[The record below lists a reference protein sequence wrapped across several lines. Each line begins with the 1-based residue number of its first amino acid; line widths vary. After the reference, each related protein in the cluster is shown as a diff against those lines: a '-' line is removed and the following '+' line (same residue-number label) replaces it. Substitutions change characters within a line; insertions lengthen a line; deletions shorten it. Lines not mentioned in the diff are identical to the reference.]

1 MSAAT
6 ATPAKKEEKTG
17 LLATVANNARQYGI
31 VGALLVIVVAFEILT
46 GGVLLKPNSFVS
58 LIQQNA
64 YVIILAIG
72 MVMVIIAT
80 HIDLSVGSLVAFIG
94 GVCALLMERAG
105 VNWMLAI
112 VIALVVGLIV
122 GVWQGFW
129 VAVIGIPGF
138 ITTLAGMLIFRGLAT
153 VIVGESVPITSLE
166 FRGIAR
172 NYLPNILGWWGP
184 FDGLTI
190 VLGILCIV
198 GFAWSQL
205 RKRARVAKVGLVPEP
220 MSLTVLKIV
229 LVAVVIAFVTY
240 LLASSGNA
248 DQGGTPIMLVIVGV
262 LVFIYNF
269 ILTKTVFGRHV
280 YAVGGNRKA
289 AILSGINTRRVDFM
303 LFVHMGFLSAVAAV
317 CMLSRLASATAQAGM
332 EFEMDAIA
340 ACFIGGTA
348 VTGGIG
354 TIPGAV
360 IGAFVMGVINQG
372 LSIMGVDTAVV
383 KTIKGLVLL
392 LAVAVDIISKRKK
405 SCPSPF
411 SSSMWDSCRCRWC
424 GSHTVICRHSCNQ
437 RTFSAMKLTARS
449 TSRMYALTCLACVIW
464 LWQSLVEA
472 NNDGSLFNWATIVF
486 SLCLLVVI
494 GWSGWNAV
502 AGWNDKETEA
512 ATAGAKDDEGSTDR

>member
-1 MSAAT
+1 M
-6 ATPAKKEEKTG
+6 
-17 LLATVANNARQYGI
+17 
-31 VGALLVIVVAFEILT
+31 
-46 GGVLLKPNSFVS
+46 
-58 LIQQNA
+58 
-64 YVIILAIG
+64 
-72 MVMVIIAT
+72 
-80 HIDLSVGSLVAFIG
+80 
-94 GVCALLMERAG
+94 
-105 VNWMLAI
+105 
-112 VIALVVGLIV
+112 
-122 GVWQGFW
+122 
-129 VAVIGIPGF
+129 
-138 ITTLAGMLIFRGLAT
+138 
-153 VIVGESVPITSLE
+153 
-166 FRGIAR
+166 
-172 NYLPNILGWWGP
+172 GP

-289 AILSGINTRRVDFM
+289 AILSGINTRRVDFL

-383 KTIKGLVLL
+383 KTIKG
-392 LAVAVDIISKRKK
+392 SCSCWPSPWT
-405 SCPSPF
+405 SCPSARRADLPL
-411 SSSMWDSCRCRWC
+411 SPPRCGIR
-424 GSHTVICRHSCNQ
+424 
-437 RTFSAMKLTARS
+437 
-449 TSRMYALTCLACVIW
+449 
-464 LWQSLVEA
+464 
-472 NNDGSLFNWATIVF
+472 
-486 SLCLLVVI
+486 
-494 GWSGWNAV
+494 
-502 AGWNDKETEA
+502 
-512 ATAGAKDDEGSTDR
+512 AGAAGADPTLLSAVILVIKGLFPP

>member
-1 MSAAT
+1 MSATT
-6 ATPAKKEEKTG
+6 AAPAQTTKTGG
-17 LLATVANNARQYGI
+17 LLATIANNARQYGI
-31 VGALLVIVVAFEILT
+31 VGALLIIVVVFQILT

-94 GVCALLMERAG
+94 GICALLMERQG
-105 VNWMLAI
+105 VNWGLAI
-112 VIALVVGLIV
+112 LISLLVGLVV

-129 VAVIGIPGF
+129 VAYVGIPGF

-153 VIVGESVPITSLE
+153 VLVGESVPITSE
-166 FRGIAR
+166 SFRGIAR
-172 NYLPNILGWWGP
+172 NYLPNVLGWWGP

-190 VLGILCIV
+190 VLGVACIAA
-198 GFAWSQL
+198 FAWSQL
-205 RKRARVAKVGLVPEP
+205 HKRIRAQRVGLVPEP
-220 MSLTVLKIV
+220 MSLTVIKIV
-229 LVAVVIAFVTY
+229 VAALAIGFVTY

-262 LVFIYNF
+262 LVLIYNF

-289 AILSGINTRRVDFM
+289 AELSGINTRRVDFT

-348 VTGGIG
+348 VTGGVG

-360 IGAFVMGVINQG
+360 VGAFVMGVINQG
-372 LSIMGVDTAVV
+372 LSIMGVDTAIV

-392 LAVAVDIISKRKK
+392 GAVAVDIMSKRKK
-405 SCPSPF
+405 
-411 SSSMWDSCRCRWC
+411 R
-424 GSHTVICRHSCNQ
+424 
-437 RTFSAMKLTARS
+437 
-449 TSRMYALTCLACVIW
+449 
-464 LWQSLVEA
+464 
-472 NNDGSLFNWATIVF
+472 
-486 SLCLLVVI
+486 
-494 GWSGWNAV
+494 
-502 AGWNDKETEA
+502 
-512 ATAGAKDDEGSTDR
+512 

>member
-1 MSAAT
+1 MT
-6 ATPAKKEEKTG
+6 TTNATPALAPKKDAKGNGVLST
-17 LLATVANNARQYGI
+17 LANNSKQYGI
-31 VGALLVIVVAFEILT
+31 VGALIVIVLVFQFLT
-46 GGVLLKPNSFVS
+46 DGVLLKPNSFVS

-80 HIDLSVGSLVAFIG
+80 HIDLSVGSIVAFVG
-94 GVCALLMERAG
+94 GVCAILMERQG

-112 VIALVVGLIV
+112 LISLLVGLVI
-122 GVWQGFW
+122 GCWQGFW
-129 VAVIGIPGF
+129 VAYVGIPGF

-153 VIVGESVPITSLE
+153 VIVGESVPVTSPE

-190 VLGILCIV
+190 VVGIVCIALY
-198 GFAWSQL
+198 AWSLL
-205 RKRARVAKVGLVPEP
+205 RRRAKAVKAGLNPEP
-220 MSLTVLKIV
+220 MALTVTKIV
-229 LVAVVIAFVTY
+229 IATLLIGFVTY
-240 LLASSGNA
+240 LLALSGNA
-248 DQGGTPIMLVIVGV
+248 TQGGIPIMLVILAV

-289 AILSGINTRRVDFM
+289 AILSGINTKRVDFT

-317 CMLSRLASATAQAGM
+317 CVLSRLASATAQAGM

-348 VTGGIG
+348 VTGGVG

-360 IGAFVMGVINQG
+360 VGALVMGVINQG
-372 LSIMGVDTAVV
+372 LSIMGVDTAIV

-392 LAVAVDIISKRKK
+392 GAVAVDIMTKRKK
-405 SCPSPF
+405 S
-411 SSSMWDSCRCRWC
+411 
-424 GSHTVICRHSCNQ
+424 
-437 RTFSAMKLTARS
+437 
-449 TSRMYALTCLACVIW
+449 
-464 LWQSLVEA
+464 
-472 NNDGSLFNWATIVF
+472 
-486 SLCLLVVI
+486 
-494 GWSGWNAV
+494 
-502 AGWNDKETEA
+502 
-512 ATAGAKDDEGSTDR
+512 

>member
-1 MSAAT
+1 MTTAN
-6 ATPAKKEEKTG
+6 ATPASAKAPAPKKDAKGNGVLST
-17 LLATVANNARQYGI
+17 LANNSKQYGI
-31 VGALLVIVVAFEILT
+31 VGALIVIVLVFQFLT
-46 GGVLLKPNSFVS
+46 DGVLLKPNSFVS

-80 HIDLSVGSLVAFIG
+80 HIDLSVGSIVAFVG
-94 GVCALLMERAG
+94 GVCAILMERQG

-112 VIALVVGLIV
+112 LISLLVGLVI
-122 GVWQGFW
+122 GCWQGFW
-129 VAVIGIPGF
+129 VAYVGIPGF

-153 VIVGESVPITSLE
+153 VIVGESVPVTSPE

-190 VLGILCIV
+190 VVGIVCIALY
-198 GFAWSQL
+198 AWSLL
-205 RKRARVAKVGLVPEP
+205 RRRAKVAKAGLNPEP
-220 MSLTVLKIV
+220 MALTVTKIV
-229 LVAVVIAFVTY
+229 IATLLIGFVTY
-240 LLASSGNA
+240 LLALSGNA
-248 DQGGTPIMLVIVGV
+248 TQGGIPIMLVILAV

-289 AILSGINTRRVDFM
+289 AILSGINTKRVDFT

-317 CMLSRLASATAQAGM
+317 CVLSRLASATAQAGM

-348 VTGGIG
+348 VTGGVG

-360 IGAFVMGVINQG
+360 VGALVMGVINQG
-372 LSIMGVDTAVV
+372 LSIMGVDTAIV

-392 LAVAVDIISKRKK
+392 GAVAVDIMTKRKK
-405 SCPSPF
+405 S
-411 SSSMWDSCRCRWC
+411 
-424 GSHTVICRHSCNQ
+424 
-437 RTFSAMKLTARS
+437 
-449 TSRMYALTCLACVIW
+449 
-464 LWQSLVEA
+464 
-472 NNDGSLFNWATIVF
+472 
-486 SLCLLVVI
+486 
-494 GWSGWNAV
+494 
-502 AGWNDKETEA
+502 
-512 ATAGAKDDEGSTDR
+512 

>member
-31 VGALLVIVVAFEILT
+31 VGALLIIVVAFEILT

-184 FDGLTI
+184 FDGLTM
-190 VLGILCIV
+190 
-198 GFAWSQL
+198 
-205 RKRARVAKVGLVPEP
+205 VGLVPEP

-229 LVAVVIAFVTY
+229 LAAVVIAFVTY

-289 AILSGINTRRVDFM
+289 AILSGINTRRVDFL

-392 LAVAVDIISKRKK
+392 LAVAVDIMSKRKK
-405 SCPSPF
+405 S
-411 SSSMWDSCRCRWC
+411 
-424 GSHTVICRHSCNQ
+424 
-437 RTFSAMKLTARS
+437 
-449 TSRMYALTCLACVIW
+449 
-464 LWQSLVEA
+464 
-472 NNDGSLFNWATIVF
+472 
-486 SLCLLVVI
+486 
-494 GWSGWNAV
+494 
-502 AGWNDKETEA
+502 
-512 ATAGAKDDEGSTDR
+512 